1 MSKNQ
6 KSGGN
11 MLGRIF
17 LGSAIM
23 VLMASAPVFLQPAW
37 AADAGYIKVI
47 SAHGASLDGASK
59 DPAHLN
65 WITVSSVV
73 AADLNGDAMADREAS
88 APSVSEHA
96 IVSPRDPASGLPTGK
111 AIAPSSTSSSSVQ
124 TAREASSGMATGKEA
139 IGSQS
144 SGAGAGKVT
153 APRDMATGMASGK
166 RMHKPFTITKEIDK
180 ASPMLAQA
188 AASGEHL
195 AEVDVQLASGGKYT
209 LTDVMVSS
217 VQKSS
222 GGDRPM
228 ETISFTYQKIEM
240 K

>member
-1 MSKNQ
+1 MSKIQ

-11 MLGRIF
+11 MLGRVVA
-17 LGSAIM
+17 GSAIM
-23 VLMASAPVFLQPAW
+23 VLMVGGPAFLTSAR
-37 AADAGYIKVI
+37 AADSGYIRVI

-111 AIAPSSTSSSSVQ
+111 AATAASSSSG
-124 TAREASSGMATGKEA
+124 AGKSASDSWSAPTSKEA

-153 APRDMATGMASGK
+153 APRDIATGMASGK

-188 AASGEHL
+188 CASSEHL
-195 AEVDVQLASGGKYT
+195 AEVDVQLSSGGKYT

>member
-6 KSGGN
+6 NGGEN
-11 MLGRIF
+11 MLGRIL
-17 LGSAIM
+17 LGSAIV
-23 VLMASAPVFLQPAW
+23 VLMAQAPVFMRSAW

-47 SAHGASLDGASK
+47 SAHGASLDGTSK

-111 AIAPSSTSSSSVQ
+111 AAMPAGSGAGKSASDSWS
-124 TAREASSGMATGKEA
+124 ARASKEA

-188 AASGEHL
+188 CASGEHL
-195 AEVDVQLASGGKYT
+195 AEVDVQLSSGGKYT